1 MTYFK
6 INGYDYSRCVN
17 QLNIQ
22 KVANYTTQMNAAGNS
37 VVEYINSKRTITVGI
52 IPLTADDVENL
63 HTALADKGSI
73 EMDIQFLNPET
84 NSIDEA
90 HCILP
95 DTAISYYTIQAD
107 KVLLNAFTLVFT
119 EL

>member
-6 INGYDYSRCVN
+6 INGYDFSRCVN

-22 KVANYTTQMNAAGNS
+22 KVANYTTQTNAAGNS
-37 VVEYINSKRTITVGI
+37 VVEYINSKRVITVGI
-52 IPLTADDVENL
+52 IPLTAEDVADF
-63 HTALADKGSI
+63 HTALYERDSI
-73 EMDIQFLNPET
+73 EVYIQFLNPET
-84 NSIDEA
+84 NSEDEA

-107 KVLLNAFTLVFT
+107 KVLVNAFTLVFT